1 MDKSTRRN
9 FVTIAGLGSA
19 AGLAAMA
26 VPSAANAATARDVS
40 DHVQVP
46 HGAASSMAAFV
57 SDVHRGEVTLMVD
70 GDEVTVTDKQL
81 AARLAHA
88 FHQAARV

>member
-1 MDKSTRRN
+1 MEKSSRRN
-9 FVTIAGLGSA
+9 FVTITGLGTA
-19 AGLAAMA
+19 VGIAAMA
-26 VPSAANAATARDVS
+26 APSAANAATVDQVS
-40 DHVQVP
+40 DKVQVP
-46 HGAASSMAAFV
+46 RGAASSMAAFV

-88 FHQAARV
+88 FHHAPRA